1 MMILILC
8 TDPTKTILGLLRDG
22 SHLESVQA
30 LLRYW
35 GDFTDDERVKKS
47 SWMVLEAVSICE
59 RGRVFLL
66 GKREFVHFCLS
77 SIYFLSFVYLSVVL
91 GHNTSD

>member
-1 MMILILC
+1 MMILMLC

-77 SIYFLSFVYLSVVL
+77 SKFCLFVC
-91 GHNTSD
+91 GIGTQHK